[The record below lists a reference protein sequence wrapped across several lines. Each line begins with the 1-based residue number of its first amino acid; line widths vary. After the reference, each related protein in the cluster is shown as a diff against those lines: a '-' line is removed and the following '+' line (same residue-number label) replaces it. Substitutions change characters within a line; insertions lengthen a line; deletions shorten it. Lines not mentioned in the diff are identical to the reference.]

1 MQPTFS
7 KAYWMNIALTLTGLA
22 ISHHQALAADASNGS
37 YYVERRSYGTLRDTE
52 PPRYVKSLDKTW
64 LHNTETFNEVDWLDI
79 GLDYRFR
86 YEMRDNDFRR
96 SRQVID
102 DPILLRTRAYIAV
115 KNILDPLRMT
125 LELEDSRRNHSEFP
139 RDNRDVNLIEPVN
152 AYAELYFDEALQD
165 DDKGNHRPVSVKAG
179 RMAFEYLDRRLLSRN
194 EWRNTTNTFQGLRAT
209 IGEQKNDWQLDL
221 LALQPLIR
229 TEQKLDQR
237 DESQRFFGIIGDWR
251 RWSNIVTLQ
260 PYYLR
265 LMQDGDKVEFAQSGL
280 PAAANTK
287 IDRDIHTAGLR
298 AYGIVGKT
306 GFDYDVN
313 LIKQWGDQDRLI
325 AGQQVDGHHD
335 AYAYVTELGYSFA
348 DTLKSR
354 VSVNYGFA
362 SGDKD
367 PNDLS
372 NQRFER
378 LFGFS
383 RPWSNN
389 DYIQMENI
397 AATKLHWE
405 FQPFANVKMDTG
417 YSWYRLDSDTDA
429 WNAGANLRNTT
440 GRSGRDVGQEF
451 DIKGIW
457 TINDKVKAD
466 IGYAYFMAG
475 DFTEKLSQARDAG
488 RDDDSHFFYVQLSL
502 SAF

>member
-1 MQPTFS
+1 MKPPPSTLMQC
-7 KAYWMNIALTLTGLA
+7 LLTG
-22 ISHHQALAADASNGS
+22 ISIFNNTYAAEQNAENAKG

-52 PPRYVKSLDKTW
+52 PPRYVKSIEKTW
-64 LHNTETFNEVDWLDI
+64 LHDTESFKDIDWLDV

-86 YEMRDNDFRR
+86 YELRNNDFRR
-96 SRQVID
+96 TRDVID
-102 DPILLRTRAYIAV
+102 EPILLRTRAYLGV
-115 KNILDPLRMT
+115 KNILDPLR
-125 LELEDSRRNHSEFP
+125 LAVELEDSRRNHSEFP
-139 RDNRDVNLIEPVN
+139 RDNRDVNLFEPVN
-152 AYAELYFDEALQD
+152 AYAELYFDAALPD
-165 DDKGNHRPVSVKAG
+165 DDQGNGRPISIKAG

-209 IGEQKNDWQLDL
+209 VGQQKNDWQVDL

-229 TEQKLDQR
+229 TERKLDQR
-237 DESQRFFGIIGDWR
+237 DEAQRFFGVIGDWR

-265 LMQDGDKVEFAQSGL
+265 LIQDGNKVELGQNGL
-280 PAAANTK
+280 AAAADTK
-287 IDRDIHTAGLR
+287 VDRDIHTAGVR
-298 AYGIVGKT
+298 TYGVIGKT
-306 GFDYDVN
+306 GLDYDVN
-313 LIKQWGDQDRLI
+313 LIQQWGDQDRII
-325 AGQQVDGHHD
+325 AGRQVNGRHD
-335 AYAYVTELGYSFA
+335 AYAYITEIGYTFA
-348 DTLKSR
+348 DKLKSR
-354 VSVNYGFA
+354 VSINYGFA

-389 DYIQMENI
+389 DYIQMDNI

-405 FQPFANVKMDTG
+405 LQPLANVKMDAG

-429 WNAGANLRNTT
+429 WNAGANLRDRT

-451 DIKGIW
+451 DVKAIW
-457 TINDKVKAD
+457 SLNDKIRAD
-466 IGYAYFMAG
+466 VGYAYFMAG

-488 RDDDSHFFYVQLSL
+488 RADDSHFMYVQLSL